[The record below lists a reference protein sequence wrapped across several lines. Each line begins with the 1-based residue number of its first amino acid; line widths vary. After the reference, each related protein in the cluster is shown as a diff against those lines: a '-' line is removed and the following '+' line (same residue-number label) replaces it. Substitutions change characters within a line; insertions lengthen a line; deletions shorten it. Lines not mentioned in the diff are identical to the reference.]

1 MSLVEKVNADIK
13 SAMLA
18 KEKDKLEALRAVK
31 SALLLAQSEK
41 GGTGEITEDVEIKML
56 QKLVKQRRETAEIYI
71 AQNRKELAD
80 IEIFQADIIQQYLP
94 KQMDISEIKEI
105 VRSVIAEV
113 GATSVKDMGK
123 VMGAASKKLAGK
135 ADNKTISELV
145 KEILGL

>member
-56 QKLVKQRRETAEIYI
+56 QKLVKQRKETAEIYI
-71 AQNRKELAD
+71 SQNRKELAD
-80 IEIFQADIIQQYLP
+80 TELFQAEIIQQYLP
-94 KQMDISEIKEI
+94 KQMDINDIKEI
-105 VRSVIAEV
+105 VKTVINEV
-113 GATSVKDMGK
+113 GATSIKDMGK

-135 ADNKTISELV
+135 ADNKTISEIV
-145 KEILGL
+145 KEVLGL